1 MLSRMRNLTLGLATA
16 FVGATLIVAP
26 LTARFST
33 TEFISADTGAFEND
47 PGGWMF
53 ARDAANAVPY
63 SFGFGA
69 ASIGGGSLYVPPIT
83 GAPAKKF
90 IGELFLVTPMADIDT
105 ISYDFKIGAGG
116 DLSDRSRF
124 YYNVYANFGVSSPTK
139 FYDCRYDV
147 RPMTGSTTGF
157 TTVTFDPQQNY
168 PVTTRTGLSGS
179 PFACPASPAAM
190 GSGATLRAFAINMGD
205 TNAGDT
211 GLDGYFDNVVVT
223 TTAGE
228 TVYDFEPVP
237 QSKADCAGAGWQDYG
252 TQFKN
257 QGQCVK
263 FIAAGKR

>member
-1 MLSRMRNLTLGLATA
+1 MRHSKLGIAAA
-16 FVGATLIVAP
+16 FIGATLLIAP
-26 LTARFST
+26 LTARFAN
-33 TEFISADTGAFEND
+33 TEYISGNTGTFEND

-53 ARDAANAVPY
+53 ARDANNAVPY

-69 ASIGGGSLYVPPIT
+69 ASVGGGSLYAGPISGP
-83 GAPAKKF
+83 GARKF
-90 IGELFLVTPMADIDT
+90 IGELFLVTPMADVES

-116 DLSDRSRF
+116 DLSDRRHF
-124 YYNVYANFGVSSPTK
+124 YLNVYANFGVSSPTK

-147 RPMTGSTTGF
+147 IPVTASTTDF
-157 TTVTFDPQQNY
+157 TTVTFDPSNTY
-168 PVTTRTGLSGS
+168 PVAKRADS

-190 GSGATLRAFAINMGD
+190 GAGATLRAFTLNMGD
-205 TNAGDT
+205 TGISDA
-211 GLDGYFDNVVVT
+211 GLDGHFDNIVVT

-237 QSKADCAGAGWQDYG
+237 QSKDDCAAGGWQDYG

>member
-1 MLSRMRNLTLGLATA
+1 MLTPMHNLKLGLAA
-16 FVGATLIVAP
+16 ALVGSTLLVTP
-26 LTARFST
+26 LTARFGAI
-33 TEFISADTGAFEND
+33 EFISGNTASAENET
-47 PGGWMF
+47 GGWMF

-69 ASIGGGSLYVPPIT
+69 ASVGGGSLYVPPIA
-83 GAPAKKF
+83 GPAAKKF
-90 IGELFLVTPMADIDT
+90 IGELFLVTPMADVES

-116 DLSDRSRF
+116 DTSDRKYF
-124 YYNVYANFGVSSPTK
+124 FYNVYANFGVSSPTK

-147 RPMTGSTTGF
+147 IPATGSTTEF

-168 PVTTRTGLSGS
+168 PVTTRGGAAAS
-179 PFACPASPAAM
+179 PFVCPSSPVAM
-190 GSGATLRAFAINMGD
+190 GAGATLRAFVINMGD
-205 TNAGDT
+205 GAAGDA
-211 GLDGYFDNVVVT
+211 GLDGYFDNVVVS

-237 QSKADCAGAGWQDYG
+237 QSKDDCTGGGWQDFG